1 MMPFRSALS
10 GFSSTLLALLVALML
25 GACTAEGQKSNIAK
39 LRVFNAVHESS
50 ALRINASEDGDIVS
64 QLSPASLEA
73 YKEVKSGSQTLKVYT
88 SAGTQILESSASF
101 AGDGRQLLVI
111 AGTLGNYVGYLVDD
125 GYTTPA
131 DAKSHFRILHS
142 AVGVGTLDAYLTAP
156 TEDITQV
163 NPTVS
168 AIATR
173 SNGSFVEVASG
184 TYKLR
189 LTTSGSKD
197 VIYESDT
204 FTLASKQVST
214 FLAYPTGSGK
224 LVGVSQLAHDEV
236 GAATTLASRVARFK
250 SANGV
255 PGATYNVLVD
265 GVLRLA
271 GIPQSGLS
279 SYQGIASGNRQI
291 RIEPT
296 TTPGNALAAT
306 TLNIEPAREYTLLT
320 VGSASSATVVA
331 IADNTQTASTNKVRL
346 RVINAVAGGDPVNL
360 LVNFTTSSSNV
371 AAPSASRYVE
381 LDIGT
386 YNIAV
391 SSATSGITLFSV
403 PAQEFDSDEINKMFA
418 ILLTGTPGSVQ
429 AVLIPDN

>member
-1 MMPFRSALS
+1 MTLFRFVLTGFISTLFVLALS
-10 GFSSTLLALLVALML
+10 
-25 GACTAEGQKSNIAK
+25 ACTAEGQKSNISK

-50 ALRINASEDGDIVS
+50 ALRVNANEDGDIVA
-64 QLSPASLEA
+64 QLSPATLAA
-73 YKEVKSGSQTLKVYT
+73 YKQVKSGTQTIKVYT
-88 SAGTQILESSASF
+88 SAGTQILESSASLPE
-101 AGDGRQLLVI
+101 DGKQLLVI

-125 GYTTPA
+125 SYSEPA
-131 DAKSHFRILHS
+131 DGKARFRILHA
-142 AVGVGTLDAYLTAP
+142 AVGVGTLDAYLTAT

-168 AIATR
+168 GLATR
-173 SNGSFVEVASG
+173 STGSFVEVSSG

-189 LTTSGSKD
+189 LTTAGSKD
-197 VIYESDT
+197 VIYESDSI
-204 FTLASKQVST
+204 TLANRQTTS

-224 LVGVSQLAHDEV
+224 LVGVSQLAHDNT
-236 GAATTLASRVARFK
+236 GTAATLASKVARFK

-255 PGATYNVLVD
+255 PGVTYNVLVD

-279 SYQGIASGNRQI
+279 SYQGIASGSRQI

-296 TTPGNALAAT
+296 TTPGSAIAAT

-320 VGSASSATVVA
+320 VGSASSASVVA
-331 IADNTQTASTNKVRL
+331 IADNTQTASTTKVRL

-360 LVNFTTSSSNV
+360 LVNFTTSSSNIT
-371 AAPSASRYVE
+371 APSASRYVE

-391 SSATSGITLFSV
+391 SSAANGVTLFSI
-403 PAQEFDSDEINKMFA
+403 PAQEFDSDDINKMFA

-429 AVLIPDN
+429 AVLLSDN